1 MEKKLR
7 KSGNKMVAGVCAG
20 IAEYLDVDP
29 TIIRVGYVLLSLGS
43 FGFPGF
49 LTYLVLCIVMPP
61 EEQA

>member
-29 TIIRVGYVLLSLGS
+29 TIIRVGYVLLSFGS
-43 FGFPGF
+43 CGFPGL
-49 LTYLVLCIVMPP
+49 LTYLMLCIIMPP